1 MVNATPDIPLEN
13 RISPARAA
21 VKIATPDLMIT
32 NNESVNISQ
41 IEIMTELIFEDIGGQ
56 ELINIAR
63 NDIVNGQN
71 IAYQPIKNLLDINL
85 QYNSKN
91 ILSLENTSETVFNNF
106 PIKLDTHIPN
116 VGNGPDGEN
125 VYISSLT
132 GDLIV
137 EVVNMQV
144 GEQVEVEILVT
155 GGLLDDTIYGGES

>member
-1 MVNATPDIPLEN
+1 LVNATPDIPLEN
-13 RISPARAA
+13 RISPATAA
-21 VKIATPDLMIT
+21 VKVATPDLMIS
-32 NNESVNISQ
+32 NNEPINPSQ
-41 IEIMTELIFEDIGGQ
+41 VEIMTELIFEDIGGQ

-71 IAYQPIKNLLDINL
+71 IAYHPIKNLLDINF
-85 QYNSKN
+85 QYNPKN
-91 ILSLENTSETVFNNF
+91 ILSLENTSETFFNNF

-125 VYISSLT
+125 VYISDLT
-132 GDLIV
+132 GDLVV
-137 EVVNMQV
+137 ELVNMQV